1 MNFSIRKAANCQVNS
16 QERLDAVQS
25 DSDEKMEKSDADDFS
40 LEDSYDEEV
49 ANAHKESAMPY
60 RQ

>member
-1 MNFSIRKAANCQVNS
+1 MNFSIREAANCQVNS